1 MQPYCNTVHIALARL
16 TDRGYI
22 TYYFIIHLLYAFF
35 LDNAKPES
43 FAVLG
48 EPSHLWGGSGWK
60 RQSDLKS
67 EA

>member
-1 MQPYCNTVHIALARL
+1 MQPYCNTVHIALVRL

-48 EPSHLWGGSGWK
+48 EPSHL
-60 RQSDLKS
+60 
-67 EA
+67 